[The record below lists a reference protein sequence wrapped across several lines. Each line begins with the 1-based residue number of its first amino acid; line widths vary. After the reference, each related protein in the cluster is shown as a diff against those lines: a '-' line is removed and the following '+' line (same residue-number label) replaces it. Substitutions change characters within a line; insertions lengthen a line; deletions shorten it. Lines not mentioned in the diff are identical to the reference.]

1 MKQTSVSRK
10 LLNLLESLLVYEE
23 EDLLEMFHPS
33 FHIAVEVQK
42 AMFLEESGCKDEAL
56 QLLLSVFSKCSEPEN
71 DSRFL
76 LPEVMVRTGY
86 LLLKLDYV
94 RDGTSVLLDASSIL
108 DRTSLTTVQEDGK
121 DILVDAA
128 AAGAA

>member
-1 MKQTSVSRK
+1 
-10 LLNLLESLLVYEE
+10 
-23 EDLLEMFHPS
+23 
-33 FHIAVEVQK
+33 
-42 AMFLEESGCKDEAL
+42 
-56 QLLLSVFSKCSEPEN
+56 
-71 DSRFL
+71 
-76 LPEVMVRTGY
+76 MVRTGY